1 MTGPTHQAMPRI
13 GDRVDRYEICG
24 EIDSGGMSVIYAV
37 KRVGAVGGWSKLLA
51 MKVILPNLARQERF
65 SRMFL
70 DEARTLSLVQHP
82 NLVQVHDVGET
93 EAGLLYMVMEL
104 LRGRSLAKLIR
115 EALRTDGTLDRG
127 VLLGV
132 LGEAAEG
139 LHAAHETSL
148 PDGTPAR
155 IVHRDVSPQNIHVGF
170 DGIVKVVDF
179 GIAAVQGRM
188 TDTRTGELKGKPS
201 YIAPEQILRHPVD
214 RRADIW
220 SIGVV
225 AWEILAGRR
234 LFTGDNEIETIRNVD
249 AMEVPA
255 IGLLAKGLP
264 ARTTETIM
272 RCLMRDSAQ
281 RPATAALVAS
291 AFREGAAALAGGSEG
306 GGSVEAR
313 RTYVQRL
320 LGKDM
325 AVENERLVAVG
336 RQGPPPRVHD
346 LSPEEEISDPFRI
359 AIAVEDL
366 PSQEARPLRRLALL
380 AAVALAAVLGA
391 GLATWALVGGGGPS
405 AAGAPGTSAA
415 NGARAEGS
423 GGHASATPAGQP
435 TAEVQAPPATQVSAA
450 ERFVLLELDPRIET
464 VRVDGHIVTERP
476 VQVLVKGAPVIV
488 EAVGRAGE
496 RVRHVLGTDVA
507 DRFSLALP
515 SPGSGPRPG
524 KGTSRGKS
532 PLLGNPYQRRSP

>member
-1 MTGPTHQAMPRI
+1 MSGPTHQAMPRI

-51 MKVILPNLARQERF
+51 MKVILPNLARQDRF

-82 NLVQVHDVGET
+82 NLVQVHDIGET

-104 LRGRSLAKLIR
+104 LRGRPLSKLIR

-132 LGEAAEG
+132 LAEGAEG
-139 LHAAHETSL
+139 LHAAHETRL

-170 DGIVKVVDF
+170 DGIVKIVDF
-179 GIAAVQGRM
+179 GIAAVEGRM

-201 YIAPEQILRHPVD
+201 YIAPEQILRRPTD

-220 SIGVV
+220 SMGVV
-225 AWEILAGRR
+225 AWELLAGRR

-249 AMEVPA
+249 AMEVPQ
-255 IGLLAKGLP
+255 IGALAKGLP
-264 ARTTETIM
+264 TRTAETIM
-272 RCLMRDSAQ
+272 RCLMRDPAQ

-291 AFREGAAALAGGSEG
+291 AFREGAAGLGGA
-306 GGSVEAR
+306 SVEAR
-313 RTYVQRL
+313 RAYVQRL
-320 LGKDM
+320 LATDM
-325 AVENERLVAVG
+325 AVENERLTAVG

-346 LSPEEEISDPFRI
+346 EGAEEEISDPFRI

-366 PSQEARPLRRLALL
+366 EPRAPRASARRNLV
-380 AAVALAAVLGA
+380 AAAALA
-391 GLATWALVGGGGPS
+391 ALVGGGLAIWGLTGGADPS
-405 AAGAPGTSAA
+405 EADARSIPASDASPVPHE
-415 NGARAEGS
+415 ARAPRIS
-423 GGHASATPAGQP
+423 
-435 TAEVQAPPATQVSAA
+435 TAVPVPPPAPPAESP
-450 ERFVLLELDPRIET
+450 PRIVRLDIDPLIRT
-464 VRVDGHIVTERP
+464 VRVDGRLVTQRP
-476 VQVLVKGAPVIV
+476 VEVVVRDSPVTV
-488 EAVGRAGE
+488 EAVGPGGE
-496 RVRHVLGTDVA
+496 VVQHVLGADAADHVSVA
-507 DRFSLALP
+507 LGRPPA
-515 SPGSGPRPG
+515 GGGPRPVKRG
-524 KGTSRGKS
+524 PGSRTKS
-532 PLLGNPYQRRSP
+532 PLLTNPYHRRSP